1 MEEKK
6 YWIIM
11 ADIIKSTDNQSIETQ
26 NNFKSL
32 VNILNVKFKKKL
44 LSPLT
49 ITLGDEFQ
57 GIANRLKNSILIII
71 YLEELLIHNQSNLAL
86 RYVIN
91 HGKID
96 TPINHEIAHGML
108 GSGLSNA
115 RKTLE
120 SLKKTDKKFDINT
133 QINTKDLALNE
144 AFLIYQN
151 LVSKWNSKNE
161 REIASLFI
169 QYQDY
174 KVVAEKVGVNRSQIW
189 KKERSLNI
197 SSYFAIK
204 NVIAYLSR

>member
-1 MEEKK
+1 
-6 YWIIM
+6 
-11 ADIIKSTDNQSIETQ
+11 
-26 NNFKSL
+26 
-32 VNILNVKFKKKL
+32 
-44 LSPLT
+44 
-49 ITLGDEFQ
+49 
-57 GIANRLKNSILIII
+57 
-71 YLEELLIHNQSNLAL
+71 LAL

>member
-1 MEEKK
+1 
-6 YWIIM
+6 M

-120 SLKKTDKKFDINT
+120 TLKKTDKKFEINT